1 MRGFLYYMYGFFDL
15 SDSFCN
21 YARKYYN
28 TSKCLLLES
37 FSIHFLPRTAAPD
50 YLFLPSPS

>member
-28 TSKCLLLES
+28 TSKYLLLES
-37 FSIHFLPRTAAPD
+37 FSIHFLPRIAAPD